1 MAVDSEVLERIRER
15 LGVSTRVGDERIE
28 VATRDD
34 DVVLLGAVATPEEA
48 TVAGQLAEEYA
59 TSVVNELVVDRG
71 LREWIEEPQ
80 DTEPA
85 SPAGDEVLIASTDML
100 AGPDAAPTEDL
111 AEALDENE
119 PWTPPDVPQLAPTAT
134 EQRGG
139 WAQENALA
147 LSEWEA
153 EGGASDDLLDD
164 EDRAARDGVSAPDL
178 SPADLARAAEGGQ
191 LPSLDPT
198 AATPG
203 GGPEAE
209 PEPFESGTWADDM
222 AEQVPGTAKGPG
234 AVGEYETEGG
244 ALGGTPALETGGIGA
259 AAAPADRA
267 VREEIEEGQDRAGG
281 DGSGVAFASG
291 LDPRLERWCQ
301 PRAVRVSSRK
311 PRRASRASIA
321 SSSGRA

>member
-1 MAVDSEVLERIRER
+1 MAVDVDVLEQIRER
-15 LGVSTRVGDERIE
+15 LRVSTRVGDERIE
-28 VATRDD
+28 VATRDN

-59 TSVVNELVVDRG
+59 TSVVNELQVDRG
-71 LREWIEEPQ
+71 LREGVEEPL

-85 SPAGDEVLIASTDML
+85 SPAGDEVLVGSTDML
-100 AGPDAAPTEDL
+100 AGPETVPTEDL

-139 WAQENALA
+139 VPPSDALA
-147 LSEWEA
+147 LSEWE
-153 EGGASDDLLDD
+153 EGGDPDDLLDE
-164 EDRAARDGVSAPDL
+164 EDRAARDGISAPDL
-178 SPADLARAAEGGQ
+178 AQADLDRAAEGGQ

-203 GGPEAE
+203 GDPEAE

-222 AEQVPGTAKGPG
+222 VEQVPGTAKGPG

-244 ALGGTPALETGGIGA
+244 ELGSVPALETGAIGA
-259 AAAPADRA
+259 DTAPSDPARDASGGVEKMAGTDRGPAAHEDRA
-267 VREEIEEGQDRAGG
+267 IRAEIEDDDAIEND
-281 DGSGVAFASG
+281 D
-291 LDPRLERWCQ
+291 
-301 PRAVRVSSRK
+301 
-311 PRRASRASIA
+311 
-321 SSSGRA
+321 

>member
-15 LGVSTRVGDERIE
+15 LRVSTRVGDERIE

-59 TSVVNELVVDRG
+59 DSVVNELVVDRG

-85 SPAGDEVLIASTDML
+85 SPAGDEVLIGSTDML

-147 LSEWEA
+147 LSEWED
-153 EGGASDDLLDD
+153 EGGDPDDLLDD
-164 EDRAARDGVSAPDL
+164 EDRAARDGISAPDL
-178 SPADLARAAEGGQ
+178 AAADLDRATDGGQ

-203 GGPEAE
+203 GDPEAE
-209 PEPFESGTWADDM
+209 PEPFETGSWADDM

-244 ALGGTPALETGGIGA
+244 ELGSVPALETGAVGA
-259 AAAPADRA
+259 DTAPSDPARDASGGVQKIAGTDRGPAAPEDRA
-267 VREEIEEGQDRAGG
+267 VREEIEDA
-281 DGSGVAFASG
+281 
-291 LDPRLERWCQ
+291 
-301 PRAVRVSSRK
+301 
-311 PRRASRASIA
+311 
-321 SSSGRA
+321 

>member
-1 MAVDSEVLERIRER
+1 MAVDADVLEQIRER
-15 LGVSTRVGDERIE
+15 LRVSTRVDDERIE

-34 DVVLLGAVATPEEA
+34 DVVLLGAVASPEEA

-59 TSVVNELVVDRG
+59 SSVVNELQIDRG
-71 LREWIEEPQ
+71 LRESVEEPL

-85 SPAGDEVLIASTDML
+85 SPAGDEVLVGSTDML

-119 PWTPPDVPQLAPTAT
+119 PWSPPDVPQLAPTAT

-147 LSEWEA
+147 LSEWEDQ
-153 EGGASDDLLDD
+153 GGDPDDLLDE

-178 SPADLARAAEGGQ
+178 APADLERAAEGGQ

-203 GGPEAE
+203 GDPEAE
-209 PEPFESGTWADDM
+209 PEPFETGTWADDM
-222 AEQVPGTAKGPG
+222 VEQVPGTAPGPG
-234 AVGEYETEGG
+234 AVGEYETGGG
-244 ALGGTPALETGGIGA
+244 ALGGTPALETGAIGA
-259 AAAPADRA
+259 DTAPADPARDATGGVQKMAGTDRGPAAPDDRA
-267 VREEIEEGQDRAGG
+267 VREEIEEG
-281 DGSGVAFASG
+281 
-291 LDPRLERWCQ
+291 
-301 PRAVRVSSRK
+301 
-311 PRRASRASIA
+311 
-321 SSSGRA
+321 

>member
-1 MAVDSEVLERIRER
+1 MDPEVLETIRER
-15 LGVSTRVGDERIE
+15 LRVSTRVGDERIE

-59 TSVVNELVVDRG
+59 TSVVNELQVDRG
-71 LREWIEEPQ
+71 LREGIEEPQ

-85 SPAGDEVLIASTDML
+85 APAGDEVLIGSTDML

-119 PWTPPDVPQLAPTAT
+119 PWMPPDVPQLAPTAT

-139 WAQENALA
+139 WARENALA

-153 EGGASDDLLDD
+153 EGGDPDDLLDD
-164 EDRAARDGVSAPDL
+164 EDRAARDGISAPDL
-178 SPADLARAAEGGQ
+178 AAADLDRAAEGGQ

-203 GGPEAE
+203 GDPEAE

-244 ALGGTPALETGGIGA
+244 ELGSVPALETGAIGA
-259 AAAPADRA
+259 DTAPADPARDASGGVQKIPGTDRGPAAPDDRA
-267 VREEIEEGQDRAGG
+267 VRGEIE
-281 DGSGVAFASG
+281 DG
-291 LDPRLERWCQ
+291 
-301 PRAVRVSSRK
+301 
-311 PRRASRASIA
+311 
-321 SSSGRA
+321 

>member
-1 MAVDSEVLERIRER
+1 MAVDADVLEQIRER
-15 LGVSTRVGDERIE
+15 LRVSTRVGDDRIE

-34 DVVLLGAVATPEEA
+34 DVVLLGAVASPEES

-59 TSVVNELVVDRG
+59 TSVVNELQIDRG
-71 LREWIEEPQ
+71 LREGFDDDPM

-85 SPAGDEVLIASTDML
+85 SPAGDEVLIGSTDML

-119 PWTPPDVPQLAPTAT
+119 PWSPPDVPQLAPTAT

-139 WAQENALA
+139 WARENALA
-147 LSEWEA
+147 LSEWEQ
-153 EGGASDDLLDD
+153 EGGDPDDLLDE

-178 SPADLARAAEGGQ
+178 APADLERAAEGGQ

-203 GGPEAE
+203 GDPEAE

-222 AEQVPGTAKGPG
+222 VEQVPGTAKGPG

-244 ALGGTPALETGGIGA
+244 ELGSVPAVPE
-259 AAAPADRA
+259 DRA
-267 VREEIEEGQDRAGG
+267 AREKLEEGEG
-281 DGSGVAFASG
+281 
-291 LDPRLERWCQ
+291 
-301 PRAVRVSSRK
+301 
-311 PRRASRASIA
+311 
-321 SSSGRA
+321 

>member
-15 LGVSTRVGDERIE
+15 LRVSTRVGDERIE

-85 SPAGDEVLIASTDML
+85 SPAGDEVLIGSTDML

-147 LSEWEA
+147 LSEWED
-153 EGGASDDLLDD
+153 EGGDPDDLLDD
-164 EDRAARDGVSAPDL
+164 EDRAARDGISAPDL
-178 SPADLARAAEGGQ
+178 AAADLDRATDGGQ

-198 AATPG
+198 VATPG
-203 GGPEAE
+203 GDPEAE
-209 PEPFESGTWADDM
+209 PEPFETGSWADDM

-244 ALGGTPALETGGIGA
+244 ELGSVPALETGAVGA
-259 AAAPADRA
+259 DTAPSDPARDASGGVQKIAGTDRGPAAPEDRA
-267 VREEIEEGQDRAGG
+267 VREEIED
-281 DGSGVAFASG
+281 D
-291 LDPRLERWCQ
+291 
-301 PRAVRVSSRK
+301 
-311 PRRASRASIA
+311 
-321 SSSGRA
+321 

>member
-15 LGVSTRVGDERIE
+15 LRVSTRVGDERIE

-59 TSVVNELVVDRG
+59 DSVVNELVVDRG

-85 SPAGDEVLIASTDML
+85 SPAGDEVLIGSTDML

-147 LSEWEA
+147 LSEWED
-153 EGGASDDLLDD
+153 EGGDPDDLLDD
-164 EDRAARDGVSAPDL
+164 EDRAARDGISAPDL
-178 SPADLARAAEGGQ
+178 AAADLDRATDGGQ

-203 GGPEAE
+203 GDPEAE
-209 PEPFESGTWADDM
+209 PEPFETGSWADDM

-244 ALGGTPALETGGIGA
+244 ELGSVPALETGAVGA
-259 AAAPADRA
+259 DTAPSDPARDASGGVQKIAGTDRGPAAPEDRA
-267 VREEIEEGQDRAGG
+267 VREEIED
-281 DGSGVAFASG
+281 D
-291 LDPRLERWCQ
+291 
-301 PRAVRVSSRK
+301 
-311 PRRASRASIA
+311 
-321 SSSGRA
+321 

>member
-1 MAVDSEVLERIRER
+1 MAVDADVLEQIRER
-15 LGVSTRVGDERIE
+15 LRVSTRVGDERIE

-59 TSVVNELVVDRG
+59 TSVVNELQVDRG
-71 LREWIEEPQ
+71 LREGIEEPQ

-85 SPAGDEVLIASTDML
+85 SPAGDEVLIGSTDML

-119 PWTPPDVPQLAPTAT
+119 PWTPPDVPQLAPTVT

-139 WAQENALA
+139 WARENALD
-147 LSEWEA
+147 LSEWEGA
-153 EGGASDDLLDD
+153 GGDPDDLLDD
-164 EDRAARDGVSAPDL
+164 EDRAARDGISAPDL
-178 SPADLARAAEGGQ
+178 ATADLDRAAEGGQ

-203 GGPEAE
+203 GDPEAE
-209 PEPFESGTWADDM
+209 PEPFESGSWADDM
-222 AEQVPGTAKGPG
+222 VEQVPGTAKGPG

-244 ALGGTPALETGGIGA
+244 ELGSVPALETGAIGA
-259 AAAPADRA
+259 DTAPADPARDASGGVQKIPGTDRGPAAPDDRA
-267 VREEIEEGQDRAGG
+267 VREEIE
-281 DGSGVAFASG
+281 DG
-291 LDPRLERWCQ
+291 
-301 PRAVRVSSRK
+301 
-311 PRRASRASIA
+311 
-321 SSSGRA
+321 

>member
-1 MAVDSEVLERIRER
+1 MAVDADVLERIRER
-15 LGVSTRVGDERIE
+15 LRVSTRVGDERIE

-59 TSVVNELVVDRG
+59 DSVVNELQVDRG
-71 LREWIEEPQ
+71 LREWVEEPR

-85 SPAGDEVLIASTDML
+85 SPAGDEVLIGSTDML
-100 AGPDAAPTEDL
+100 AGPDSAPTEDL

-147 LSEWEA
+147 LSEWED
-153 EGGASDDLLDD
+153 EGGDPDDLLDE

-178 SPADLARAAEGGQ
+178 APADLERAAEGGQ

-203 GGPEAE
+203 GDHEAE
-209 PEPFESGTWADDM
+209 PEPFETGTWADDM
-222 AEQVPGTAKGPG
+222 VEQVPGTAKGPG

-244 ALGGTPALETGGIGA
+244 ELGSVPALETGAIGA
-259 AAAPADRA
+259 DTAPADPARDASGGVEKIAGTDRGPAAPEDRA
-267 VREEIEEGQDRAGG
+267 VREEIEEG
-281 DGSGVAFASG
+281 
-291 LDPRLERWCQ
+291 
-301 PRAVRVSSRK
+301 
-311 PRRASRASIA
+311 
-321 SSSGRA
+321 

>member
-1 MAVDSEVLERIRER
+1 MAVDAEVLEQIRER
-15 LGVSTRVGDERIE
+15 LRVSTRVGDERIE

-59 TSVVNELVVDRG
+59 TSVVNELQVDRG
-71 LREWIEEPQ
+71 LREGIEEPQ

-85 SPAGDEVLIASTDML
+85 SPAGDEVLIGSTDML

-139 WAQENALA
+139 WAQEDAIA

-153 EGGASDDLLDD
+153 GGDPDDLLDD
-164 EDRAARDGVSAPDL
+164 EDRAARDGISAPDL
-178 SPADLARAAEGGQ
+178 AAADLDRAAEGGQ

-203 GGPEAE
+203 GDPEAE

-222 AEQVPGTAKGPG
+222 VEQVPGTAKGTG

-244 ALGGTPALETGGIGA
+244 ELGSVPALETGAIGA
-259 AAAPADRA
+259 DTSPADPARDASGGVQKVAGTDRGPAAPDDRA
-267 VREEIEEGQDRAGG
+267 IREEIEEG
-281 DGSGVAFASG
+281 
-291 LDPRLERWCQ
+291 
-301 PRAVRVSSRK
+301 
-311 PRRASRASIA
+311 
-321 SSSGRA
+321 

>member
-15 LGVSTRVGDERIE
+15 LRVSTRVGDERIE

-59 TSVVNELVVDRG
+59 DSVVNELVVDRG

-85 SPAGDEVLIASTDML
+85 SPAGDEVLIGSTDML

-147 LSEWEA
+147 LSEWED
-153 EGGASDDLLDD
+153 EGGDPDDLLDD
-164 EDRAARDGVSAPDL
+164 EDRAARDGISAPDL
-178 SPADLARAAEGGQ
+178 APADLDRATDGGQ

-203 GGPEAE
+203 GDPEAE
-209 PEPFESGTWADDM
+209 PEPFETGSWADDM

-244 ALGGTPALETGGIGA
+244 ELGSVPALETGAVGA
-259 AAAPADRA
+259 DTAPSDPARDASGGVQKIAGTDRGPAAPEDRA
-267 VREEIEEGQDRAGG
+267 VREEIED
-281 DGSGVAFASG
+281 D
-291 LDPRLERWCQ
+291 
-301 PRAVRVSSRK
+301 
-311 PRRASRASIA
+311 
-321 SSSGRA
+321 